1 MENKFLWLCA
11 FIDVLGTLYVGI
23 YEIGSFPSIFLHSY
37 FLRSWC
43 FQPLA
48 NLFHWI
54 WTICKICDAETV
66 CVCHKVMEHSA
77 NPRTHCDP
85 RAQGLTRQW
94 AAPALPHRPAV
105 TGAAQPRSSA
115 SASTFRTT
123 EVRVQMHSTWKFLL
137 YLKSNPNK
145 ARLLLWNSFFFSN
158 SLMC

>member
-66 CVCHKVMEHSA
+66 CVSQSDGTFRKSTDALRPKGSRADSA
-77 NPRTHCDP
+77 
-85 RAQGLTRQW
+85 G
-94 AAPALPHRPAV
+94 AAPVLPRRLAV
-105 TGAAQPRSSA
+105 TGTAQPRSST

-123 EVRVQMHSTWKFLL
+123 EVRVQMHSTWKLIL

-145 ARLLLWNSFFFSN
+145 ARLLLWKSFFF
-158 SLMC
+158 LVIL